1 MLSLSDQWISPVV
14 SGDCPP
20 PCAGFTLT
28 ALTDNTF
35 IMFGGSTP
43 NGSTNSLYIGH
54 CTESVIVSIA
64 YCKYKPTTPTIT
76 YYGCGSLNQ

>member
-20 PCAGFTLT
+20 PCEDFTLT

-35 IMFGGSTP
+35 IMFGGETS
-43 NGSTNSLYIGH
+43 NGCTNSLYIGH
-54 CTESVIVSIA
+54 CTKSVIVSIV
-64 YCKYKPTTPTIT
+64 YYKYKLTTHTIT
-76 YYGCGSLNQ
+76 YYGCVSLNQ

>member
-20 PCAGFTLT
+20 PCDDFTLT

-35 IMFGGSTP
+35 IMFGGDTP
-43 NGSTNSLYIGH
+43 NGRN
-54 CTESVIVSIA
+54 
-64 YCKYKPTTPTIT
+64 
-76 YYGCGSLNQ
+76 

>member
-20 PCAGFTLT
+20 HCRDFTLT

-35 IMFGGSTP
+35 IMFGGCTP
-43 NGSTNSLYIGH
+43 NSRTNSLYIGH
-54 CTESVIVSIA
+54 CTKSAVVSIVQ
-64 YCKYKPTTPTIT
+64 TDTPTIT
-76 YYGCGSLNQ
+76 CYGCGSLNQ